1 MNEIMKA
8 ALEKRLNELL
18 LEIKDRSESIDDYFS
33 QYVSG
38 ERDLEDL
45 PEGYCRFLLIGAVA
59 LLLMRDSK
67 LKKY

>member
-18 LEIKDRSESIDDYFS
+18 LEIGDRRESIDDFFLE
-33 QYVSG
+33 YVSG

-45 PEGYCRFLLIGAVA
+45 PEGYCKFLLIGAVA
-59 LLLMRDSK
+59 LYLIRSLRT
-67 LKKY
+67 